1 MESLLELSGDNAV
14 ASGPRV
20 PARKTAEN
28 RSSLCDLL
36 SRLTQKAQKT
46 I

>member
-1 MESLLELSGDNAV
+1 MESLLGDNAV
-14 ASGPRV
+14 ASGPRTFKRSR
-20 PARKTAEN
+20 PKKKRRKAN
-28 RSSLCDLL
+28 SDLL